1 MKSSYFLVLHL
12 MDMLLEWNECIAKP
26 VSWELLHRAGD
37 YVIAGSFRGA
47 MGVLMVD
54 SELSTPS
61 FYGAC

>member
-12 MDMLLEWNECIAKP
+12 TDMLLEWNECIMKP

-37 YVIAGSFRGA
+37 YDIPGSLRGA
-47 MGVLMVD
+47 MGVLRVE